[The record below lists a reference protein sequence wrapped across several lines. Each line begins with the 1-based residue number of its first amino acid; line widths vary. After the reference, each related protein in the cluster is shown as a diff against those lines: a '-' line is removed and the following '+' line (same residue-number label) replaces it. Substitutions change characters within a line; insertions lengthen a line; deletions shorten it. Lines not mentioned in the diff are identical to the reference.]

1 MLRVHSTSTSALN
14 YLKAYTQILTF
25 SFPPKTACNVQ
36 IRKNWLR
43 LLIRDKTSLEPQ
55 QLVPP
60 RPLELAGDHLPQDEG
75 GAHEDA
81 PDEKQE
87 GKGHRVETQLLG
99 GRDGEVLEALVATGN
114 FFG

>member
-1 MLRVHSTSTSALN
+1 MREIFYSIIFGWAGFNRAHRGDQYHVSFLNVPLVH
-14 YLKAYTQILTF
+14 YK
-25 SFPPKTACNVQ
+25 
-36 IRKNWLR
+36 WLGIPR
-43 LLIRDKTSLEPQ
+43 

-99 GRDGEVLEALVATGN
+99 GRDGEVLEVLV
-114 FFG
+114 